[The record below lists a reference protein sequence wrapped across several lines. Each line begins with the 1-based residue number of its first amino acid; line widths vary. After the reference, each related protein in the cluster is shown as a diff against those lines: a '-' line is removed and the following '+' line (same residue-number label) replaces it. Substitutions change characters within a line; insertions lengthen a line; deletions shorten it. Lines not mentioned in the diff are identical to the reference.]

1 MSIVEPVNM
10 KRDCV
15 DIVNGVVYVDKILV
29 KALLVDEDPTPSEN
43 WDDPVYALSYRPM
56 KGVRQVFR
64 GLNEDELI
72 ERILDLAK
80 GEPKKPYAV
89 YSLIAKVYGKEGVI
103 VADYFETPDYLRA
116 LEEFDDMI
124 AVARANGYGFAGM
137 CDVVLTETRY
147 DANGKVV
154 KSNQFKAHVHGREGQ
169 R

>member
-1 MSIVEPVNM
+1 MNNEFVNM
-10 KRDCV
+10 KREN
-15 DIVNGVVYVDKILV
+15 VNIIDGLVYVENVLV
-29 KALLVDEDPTPSEN
+29 SSLRVEEDPTLWAK
-43 WDDPVYALSYRPM
+43 WDEPVYTLFYSPM
-56 KGVRQVFR
+56 KRICQVFK
-64 GLNEDELI
+64 GLNEYELI

-80 GEPKKPYAV
+80 SNPKKPYAV

-116 LEEFDDMI
+116 LEKFDDML
-124 AVARANGYGFAGM
+124 AMAKTNGYGFAGM

-154 KSNQFKAHVHGREGQ
+154 KSNQFKAHVHGREGM

>member
-1 MSIVEPVNM
+1 MSADEPVNM
-10 KRDCV
+10 KRDSV
-15 DIVNGVVYVDKILV
+15 DIVNGVVYVDKILI
-29 KALLVDEDPTPSEN
+29 KDLLVDEDPTPSEN

-89 YSLIAKVYGKEGVI
+89 YSLIAKVYGNEGVV

-147 DANGKVV
+147 DSNGKMV
-154 KSNQFKAHVHGREGQ
+154 KSNQFKCHVHGREGQ

>member
-10 KRDCV
+10 KRDSV
-15 DIVNGVVYVDKILV
+15 DIVNGVVYVDKILI
-29 KALLVDEDPTPSEN
+29 KDLLVDEDPTPSEN

-89 YSLIAKVYGKEGVI
+89 YSLIAKVYGKEGVV
-103 VADYFETPDYLRA
+103 VADCFETPDYFRA
-116 LEEFDDMI
+116 LESFDDML

-137 CDVVLTETRY
+137 CEVVLTETRY
-147 DANGKVV
+147 DSNGKMV
-154 KSNQFKAHVHGREGQ
+154 KSNQFKAHVHGEEYEL
-169 R
+169 

>member
-10 KRDCV
+10 KRDSV
-15 DIVNGVVYVDKILV
+15 DIVNGVVYVDKILI
-29 KALLVDEDPTPSEN
+29 KDLLVDEDPTPSEN
-43 WDDPVYALSYRPM
+43 WDDPVYALSHRHM

-89 YSLIAKVYGKEGVI
+89 YSLIAKVYGKEGVV

-116 LEEFDDMI
+116 LEVFDDMI

-147 DANGKVV
+147 DSNGKMV
-154 KSNQFKAHVHGREGQ
+154 KSNQFKSHVHGREGQ